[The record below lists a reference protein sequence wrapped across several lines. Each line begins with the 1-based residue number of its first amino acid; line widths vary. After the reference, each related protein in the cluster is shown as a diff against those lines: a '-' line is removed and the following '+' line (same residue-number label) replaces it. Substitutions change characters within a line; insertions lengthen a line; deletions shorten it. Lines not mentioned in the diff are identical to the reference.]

1 MKRLKGALQLAS
13 SMAKINNIVA
23 EEAHEAKKALED
35 EFRNKAPGAISKLI
49 KQTQSSVVNSDQQC
63 FDNLTVAEM
72 QAICVIYFL
81 KPKPTGLK
89 AAVVKQVEAYHR
101 EHPHVL
107 GDAVQRTLLAAQQA
121 QVEVINRPPS
131 IQAPTCSVIT

>member
-1 MKRLKGALQLAS
+1 M
-13 SMAKINNIVA
+13 V
-23 EEAHEAKKALED
+23 
-35 EFRNKAPGAISKLI
+35 
-49 KQTQSSVVNSDQQC
+49 

-107 GDAVQRTLLAAQQA
+107 GDAMQRTLLAAQQA

-131 IQAPTCSVIT
+131 IQAPTCSVITWHVWLQARCSLNLNLRREGSGCYNFFLELAGCQAHA

>member
-1 MKRLKGALQLAS
+1 M
-13 SMAKINNIVA
+13 V
-23 EEAHEAKKALED
+23 
-35 EFRNKAPGAISKLI
+35 
-49 KQTQSSVVNSDQQC
+49 

-89 AAVVKQVEAYHR
+89 AAVVKQMEAYHQ

-107 GDAVQRTLLAAQQA
+107 GDAMQRTLLAAQA
-121 QVEVINRPPS
+121 QVEVVDRPLS
-131 IQAPTCSVIT
+131 IQPPT

>member
-1 MKRLKGALQLAS
+1 M
-13 SMAKINNIVA
+13 V
-23 EEAHEAKKALED
+23 
-35 EFRNKAPGAISKLI
+35 
-49 KQTQSSVVNSDQQC
+49 

-101 EHPHVL
+101 EYPHVL
-107 GDAVQRTLLAAQQA
+107 GDAMQRTMLAAQQA

-131 IQAPTCSVIT
+131 IQAPTCSVITCMVTGAV